1 MIKAEKCKDGIKVDF
16 SCSPLVR
23 ALEFGHIVRKFYDI
37 TCEEVGEERAKKYMQ
52 KIFHSA
58 TMNEQEMKKELI
70 GRLLEDPATMMLAIK
85 LQRKMFGGD
94 QDGE

>member
-23 ALEFGHIVRKFYDI
+23 TLEFGSIVRKFYDI

-70 GRLLEDPATMMLAIK
+70 RRPCYNDAGYKTAEKNVR
-85 LQRKMFGGD
+85 R
-94 QDGE
+94 

>member
-1 MIKAEKCKDGIKVDF
+1 MIKAEKCKDGIEVEF

-23 ALEFGHIVRKFYDI
+23 VLEFGNIVRKFYDI

>member
-16 SCSPLVR
+16 SCSPLVC
-23 ALEFGHIVRKFYDI
+23 ALEFGNIVRKFYDI

-52 KIFHSA
+52 EIFHSA

>member
-1 MIKAEKCKDGIKVDF
+1 
-16 SCSPLVR
+16 
-23 ALEFGHIVRKFYDI
+23 
-37 TCEEVGEERAKKYMQ
+37 MQ

>member
-1 MIKAEKCKDGIKVDF
+1 MIKAEKCKDGIEVEF

-23 ALEFGHIVRKFYDI
+23 VLEFGNIVRKFYDI

-85 LQRKMFGGD
+85 LQREMFGGG
-94 QDGE
+94 QDGK

>member
-1 MIKAEKCKDGIKVDF
+1 MIKAEKCKDGIEVEF

-23 ALEFGHIVRKFYDI
+23 VLEFSHIVRKFYDI

-52 KIFHSA
+52 KIFRSA
-58 TMNEQEMKKELI
+58 TINEQEMKKEFI

-85 LQRKMFGGD
+85 LQRKIFGGD

>member
-1 MIKAEKCKDGIKVDF
+1 MIKAEKCKDGIKVEF

-23 ALEFGHIVRKFYDI
+23 ASEFGHIVRKFYNI
-37 TCEEVGEERAKKYMQ
+37 TCEEIGEERAKKYMQ
-52 KIFHSA
+52 K
-58 TMNEQEMKKELI
+58 MNEQEMKKELI